1 MNRRQAMAALG
12 TGGGLAV
19 VGDAAARPDA
29 PVLKV
34 SVDLAELYGLD
45 GKLALPPTLRN
56 AGYGLRF
63 VVVVENV
70 SAGDVYLWAESN
82 SEGHGSLSF
91 EVTAGG
97 KKTAVQRIGRVW
109 SKNILR
115 LEKLGPGAVHTR
127 VVEYDTPVGK
137 APQWEPFPFGV
148 KNSQLEVT
156 LRAVF
161 EQKKTDGNGKLAPWS
176 GRVASPEYKVTL
188 YNA

>member
-1 MNRRQAMAALG
+1 MNRRQALAAMG
-12 TGGGLAV
+12 AGGGLALG
-19 VGDAAARPDA
+19 GDAVARPDV
-29 PVLKV
+29 PLLKV
-34 SVDLAELYGLD
+34 SVDFAELYGLD

-70 SAGDVYLWAESN
+70 SAGDVYVWAETN
-82 SEGHGSLSF
+82 SEGYGSFSF

-97 KKTAVQRIGRVW
+97 KKSAVQRIDREW

-115 LEKLGPGAVHTR
+115 LEKIVPGGVHTR
-127 VVEYDTPVGK
+127 VVEYDPPAGK
-137 APQWEPFPFGV
+137 APQWEPFPFGA
-148 KNSQLEVT
+148 KDSQMEVT

-161 EQKKTDGNGKLAPWS
+161 EQKKAVWNGKLAPWS
-176 GRVASPEYKVTL
+176 GRVVSPEYKVTL